1 MAVGGWFLWYFQL
14 LQLDSSFVGKSGRA
28 GRWRSGVRTVICITA
43 APADRVE
50 SAATPRVATTRAAR
64 SAIIL
69 EENESDHDR
78 QRFTCDFFELEPGT
92 WA

>member
-1 MAVGGWFLWYFQL
+1 
-14 LQLDSSFVGKSGRA
+14 
-28 GRWRSGVRTVICITA
+28 VRTVICITA

-78 QRFTCDFFELEPGT
+78 FLKVFTDFVRTLNLEPCDFFEP
-92 WA
+92 